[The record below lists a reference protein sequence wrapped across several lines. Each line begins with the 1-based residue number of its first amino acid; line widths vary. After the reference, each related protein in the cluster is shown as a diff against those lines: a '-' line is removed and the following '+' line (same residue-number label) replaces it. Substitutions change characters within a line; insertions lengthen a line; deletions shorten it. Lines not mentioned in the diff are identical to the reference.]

1 MRGKQIFKKTKSFRT
16 IFGIDRLW
24 LDFGSN
30 SNRMKKENTDDLY
43 YIKFL
48 TQKFV
53 YRSWP
58 DLIRHRDIVYGH
70 AHCYE

>member
-43 YIKFL
+43 YIKFH
-48 TQKFV
+48 THWFV
-53 YRSWP
+53 CCS
-58 DLIRHRDIVYGH
+58 
-70 AHCYE
+70 